1 MTARDDGVE
10 VVPSVASMSRCGD
23 INTKPAQLWEFSSL
37 SPGQVIR
44 PINLR
49 GFLSVRIINMVLIYG
64 YLLSH
69 CDDGG
74 GHPTVIPPWPLSA
87 DCCQALLVGA
97 RGICQVLSSGE
108 RGRTMQLQSN
118 HCYVYLVFACYALLA
133 FTLDLDLTK
142 LIYRMLIRFIC
153 IRHHDPNK

>member
-1 MTARDDGVE
+1 MTGRDDGVE
-10 VVPSVASMSRCGD
+10 VVPSVAPMSRCGD
-23 INTKPAQLWEFSSL
+23 INTKLAQLWEFCSL
-37 SPGQVIR
+37 SPGQAIT

-64 YLLSH
+64 YLPSH
-69 CDDGG
+69 CDDGR

-108 RGRTMQLQSN
+108 RGGRMMQLQSN
-118 HCYVYLVFACYALLA
+118 HCYEFGICLAMLCLHLLW
-133 FTLDLDLTK
+133 
-142 LIYRMLIRFIC
+142 IWI
-153 IRHHDPNK
+153 